1 MSVLMDIELVT
12 AETELEVVEIELAAS
27 VHEVQEHISLFSYTE
42 NSATATYQREAVA
55 KSNCSK
61 ATGA

>member
-27 VHEVQEHISLFSYTE
+27 VDEVEEHISPFLYTK
-42 NSATATYQREAVA
+42 NSVTGNV
-55 KSNCSK
+55 SK
-61 ATGA
+61 RSCGKIPLQ

>member
-12 AETELEVVEIELAAS
+12 AETELEVVEIEFAAS
-27 VHEVQEHISLFSYTE
+27 VDEVEEHISPFCIPKILRL
-42 NSATATYQREAVA
+42 ATYRREAVA